1 MKLKIDGGPVVTK
14 CMQKGFL
21 INCIQD
27 NILRFI
33 PPLVI
38 SNDEIDELLECL
50 DTTLTEAAS
59 SAP

>member
-1 MKLKIDGGPVVTK
+1 VVVK

-33 PPLVI
+33 PPLII
-38 SNDEIDELLECL
+38 SKNEIDELIECL
-50 DTTLTEAAS
+50 DTFLTEAAS
-59 SAP
+59 SGQ